1 MATFTLNT
9 STLGGAQ
16 WIQRYTDE
24 VSGEFRAIQ
33 FEISDNINNSDLEV
47 HSFGAGITMGS
58 ESTENS

>member
-1 MATFTLNT
+1 MATFVLDT
-9 STLGGAQ
+9 SVLAGAQ

-33 FEISDNINNSDLEV
+33 FEITDNINNSDLEV
-47 HSFGAGITMGS
+47 HSFGAGITIGA